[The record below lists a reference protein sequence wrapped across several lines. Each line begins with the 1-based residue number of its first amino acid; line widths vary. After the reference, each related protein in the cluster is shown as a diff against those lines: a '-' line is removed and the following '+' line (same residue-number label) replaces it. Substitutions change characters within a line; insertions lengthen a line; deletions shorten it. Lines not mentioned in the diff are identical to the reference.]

1 MASAKPTPAMEAIA
15 ATLPSAIE
23 KCEDAFYNPRHQDYY
38 HISSKGIWQ
47 PASAHQTPTSDN
59 SLPALHARRIRLISW
74 NIDVLIPFARE
85 RMSAALNHLNE
96 LVLSTPQDVAI
107 IIFLQEMGVSDMVQI
122 RESAWVKQR
131 FNLTEVDENNWLSP
145 HYGTTTLV
153 DRRLQINSVFRVP
166 WYSKFNRDGLF
177 VDVSLSSSIEPGPEK
192 RVMRVCNVHLE
203 SLVADPPVRP
213 IQLAT
218 ARQYLAQ
225 SNVSSGIVAGDFNA
239 IQPFDRTLH
248 TENNL
253 TDAYLHCNKTGDEE
267 DGYTWGHQV
276 SQALRNRFG
285 CSRMDKAMYM
295 GSIRAERFERIG
307 VDVKVAE
314 EHGEKMR
321 KEGHLEWVTDHYGVM
336 ADFEL
341 SSDEEL
347 NQVKPSST
355 R

>member
-1 MASAKPTPAMEAIA
+1 MKPTPAMEAIA

-23 KCEDAFYNPRHQDYY
+23 KREGAFYDPRQQDYY
-38 HISSKGIWQ
+38 LMSSKGTWQ
-47 PASAHQTPTSDN
+47 PASANQTPTSN
-59 SLPALHARRIRLISW
+59 HSLLALHGRRVRLISW

-85 RMSAALNHLNE
+85 RMSAALNHLNH
-96 LVLSTPQDVAI
+96 LVSSTPQDVAT

-153 DRRLQINSVFRVP
+153 DRRLQIDSVFRVP
-166 WYSKFNRDGLF
+166 WYSKFDRDGLF
-177 VDVSLSSSIEPGPEK
+177 VDISLSNSTEPDAEK
-192 RVMRVCNVHLE
+192 RIMRVCNVHLE

-218 ARQYLAQ
+218 ARQHLAQ
-225 SNVSSGIVAGDFNA
+225 STVSSGIIAGDFNA
-239 IQPFDRTLH
+239 IQPFDRTVH

-253 TDAYLHCNKTGDEE
+253 TDAYLQCNKTVDEE
-267 DGYTWGHQV
+267 DGYTWGYQV
-276 SQALRNRFG
+276 PQALRNRFG
-285 CSRMDKAMYM
+285 CSRMDKILYT
-295 GSIRAERFERIG
+295 GSIRAERFERTGI
-307 VDVKVAE
+307 DVKVAK

-341 SSDEEL
+341 SSGEEL
-347 NQVKPSST
+347 NQVKSSST
-355 R
+355 G